1 MIIKLKHKEQLRINM
16 KSMTGFA
23 QRRFDFNNLSLHII
37 VKSLNHRF
45 LDISF
50 KGTGIN
56 PTTEKLIKDIV
67 RNRVFRGKLEIMFD
81 IFDLDQRKCNIHFND
96 RLSSE
101 VLDELLPFLKR
112 YKNKIGL
119 SLDSLLKIPMI
130 FHLDYLP
137 ENYTEEERNVIQRS
151 IELVFD
157 DFLKSREQEGMS
169 IADNIGKS
177 IEEIEQRLGFVEKE
191 ANKIENE
198 LFLKFKERISKYL
211 KEYEQEVEERRI
223 LQEAAILAEKSCV
236 NEEINRLATHA
247 KRLKDL
253 LEDNTVEVKGREA
266 DFLAQEMQREAH
278 TIASK
283 TNSME
288 VHEHILHIRRAIEKI
303 KQQVQNVE

>member
-1 MIIKLKHKEQLRINM
+1 M

-23 QRRFDFNNLSLHII
+23 QRRFEFNNLSLHII
-37 VKSLNHRF
+37 IKSLNHRF

-56 PTTEKLIKDIV
+56 STTEKLVKDIA
-67 RNRVFRGKLEIMFD
+67 RNRVFRGKLEVMID
-81 IFDLDQRKCNIHFND
+81 IFDSDQRKCNIHFND
-96 RLSSE
+96 RLSWE
-101 VLDELLPFLKR
+101 ILDKLLLFKKR

-119 SLDSLLKIPMI
+119 SLDALLKIPMI
-130 FHLDYLP
+130 FHLDYLA
-137 ENYTEEERNVIQRS
+137 ENYTQEEKDEIQRS
-151 IELVFD
+151 LELVFA
-157 DFLKSREQEGMS
+157 DFLKSREQEGKS
-169 IADNIGKS
+169 IAENIGKS
-177 IEEIEQRLGFVEKE
+177 IEEIEHRLGFVEKE
-191 ANKIENE
+191 ADQVENE
-198 LFLKFKERISKYL
+198 LFLKFKEKIEKYL
-211 KEYEQEVEERRI
+211 KEFEHEVEERRI

-247 KRLKDL
+247 RRLKDL
-253 LEDNTVEVKGREA
+253 LTDETVEVKGREA

>member
-1 MIIKLKHKEQLRINM
+1 M

-23 QRRFDFNNLSLHII
+23 QRRFEFNNLSLHII
-37 VKSLNHRF
+37 IKSLNHRF

-56 PTTEKLIKDIV
+56 STTEKLVKDIA
-67 RNRVFRGKLEIMFD
+67 RNRVFRGKLEVMID
-81 IFDLDQRKCNIHFND
+81 IFDADQRKCDIHFND
-96 RLSSE
+96 RLSWE
-101 VLDELLPFLKR
+101 ILDKLLPFKKR

-119 SLDSLLKIPMI
+119 SLDALLKIPMI
-130 FHLDYLP
+130 FHLDYLA
-137 ENYTEEERNVIQRS
+137 ENYTQEEKDEIQRS
-151 IELVFD
+151 LESVFA
-157 DFLKSREQEGMS
+157 DFLKSREQEGKS
-169 IADNIGKS
+169 IAENIGKS
-177 IEEIEQRLGFVEKE
+177 IEEIEHRLGFVEKE
-191 ANKIENE
+191 ADQVENE
-198 LFLKFKERISKYL
+198 LFLKFKEKIEKYL
-211 KEYEQEVEERRI
+211 KEFEHEVEERRI

-247 KRLKDL
+247 RRLKDL
-253 LEDNTVEVKGREA
+253 LADETLEVKGREA

>member
-1 MIIKLKHKEQLRINM
+1 M

-23 QRRFDFNNLSLHII
+23 QRRFEFNNLSFHII
-37 VKSLNHRF
+37 IKSLNHRF

-56 PTTEKLIKDIV
+56 PTTEKLIKNIV
-67 RNRVFRGKLEIMFD
+67 RDRVFRGKIEIMFD
-81 IFDLDQRKCNIHFND
+81 IFDSDQRKCDIHFND
-96 RLSSE
+96 RLSTE
-101 VLDELLPFLKR
+101 ILDELVPFMKR
-112 YKNKIGL
+112 YKNRIGL

-137 ENYTEEERNVIQRS
+137 ENYTEEERGEIQKA
-151 IELVFD
+151 IEMVFN
-157 DFLKSREQEGMS
+157 DFLQSREQEGRS
-169 IADNIGKS
+169 ILANISKS
-177 IEEIEQRLGFVEKE
+177 IEELEHHMAFVEKE
-191 ANKIENE
+191 AEKVEKE

-211 KEYEQEVEERRI
+211 KEYEHEVEERRI
-223 LQEAAILAEKSCV
+223 LQEAAILAEKSCI
-236 NEEINRLATHA
+236 NEEIHRLATHCQ
-247 KRLKDL
+247 RLKDL
-253 LEDNTVEVKGREA
+253 LSDDTVEVKGREG
-266 DFLAQEMQREAH
+266 DFLTQEMQRETH

>member
-1 MIIKLKHKEQLRINM
+1 M

-23 QRRFDFNNLSLHII
+23 QRRFEFNNLSFNII
-37 VKSLNHRF
+37 IKSLNHRF

-67 RNRVFRGKLEIMFD
+67 RKKAFRGKIEIMFD
-81 IFDLDQRKCNIHFND
+81 IFDADQRKCNIHFND
-96 RLSSE
+96 RLSTE
-101 VLDELLPFLKR
+101 ILEELLPFMKR

-119 SLDSLLKIPMI
+119 SLDALLKIPMI

-137 ENYTEEERNVIQRS
+137 ENYTQEEKDEIQRS
-151 IELVFD
+151 IEMVFA

-169 IADNIGKS
+169 IFANITKS
-177 IEEIEQRLGFVEKE
+177 IQEIEHRLAFIEEESAKVEQ
-191 ANKIENE
+191 E
-198 LFLKFKERISKYL
+198 LFLKYKEKISKYL
-211 KEYEQEVEERRI
+211 KEFEHEVEERRI
-223 LQEAAILAEKSCV
+223 LQEAAILAEKGCI
-236 NEEINRLATHA
+236 NEEINRLATHT

-253 LEDNTVEVKGREA
+253 LADDTVEVKGREG
-266 DFLAQEMQREAH
+266 DFLAQEMQRETH

-288 VHEHILHIRRAIEKI
+288 VHEHIIHIRRAIEKI

>member
-1 MIIKLKHKEQLRINM
+1 MTM

-23 QRRFDFNNLSLHII
+23 QRRFEFNNLSFNII
-37 VKSLNHRF
+37 IKSLNHRF

-56 PTTEKLIKDIV
+56 PTTEKLIKDIF
-67 RNRVFRGKLEIMFD
+67 RNRVFRGKIEIMFD
-81 IFDLDQRKCNIHFND
+81 IFDSDQRKCNIHFND
-96 RLSSE
+96 RLSTE
-101 VLDELLPFLKR
+101 ILDELMPFMKR

-119 SLDSLLKIPMI
+119 SLDALLKIPMI

-137 ENYTEEERNVIQRS
+137 ENYTQEEKDEIKRS
-151 IELVFD
+151 IEMVFD
-157 DFLKSREQEGMS
+157 DFLKSRDQEGKS
-169 IADNIGKS
+169 ILVNIKKS
-177 IEEIEQRLGFVEKE
+177 IEEIEHHLASVEKE
-191 ANKIENE
+191 ADKVEKE
-198 LFLKFKERISKYL
+198 LFLKFKEKISKYL
-211 KEYEQEVEERRI
+211 KEYEHDVEERRI

-236 NEEINRLATHA
+236 NEEINRLAIHS

-253 LEDNTVEVKGREA
+253 LVDDTVEVKGREA
-266 DFLAQEMQREAH
+266 DFLAQEMQRETH

-288 VHEHILHIRRAIEKI
+288 VHEHILYIRREIEKI